1 MADGKVH
8 ILIVEDEGIL
18 ALGLEDT
25 LLQDGYFV
33 SGIADNGPEAI
44 ALLKGNPVD
53 LVLLDIHIK
62 GDWDGIETARHIRA
76 IKDIPLIYLTAF
88 ADEATVNRAK
98 DTFPAAYLTKPYQPA
113 NLRIAIEM
121 ALHQFAFRKATTEA
135 KVIPL
140 NKPAEKD
147 KNVPSAETILAIND
161 AIFVKQNYRFLKI
174 VLTDILLLE
183 ADSNFTYIYTREN
196 KFILRCALQ
205 HVLEKINLPQ
215 LIRVHRSFAVNLQ
228 HLETFN
234 DSFIVI
240 GKHEVPLGRN
250 YKEEFFKNFN
260 FL

>member
-1 MADGKVH
+1 MADNNVR

-25 LLQDGYFV
+25 LLQDGYEV
-33 SGIADNGPEAI
+33 VGIADNGPEAI
-44 ALLKGNPVD
+44 SLLKENPVD

-62 GDWDGIETARHIRA
+62 GDWDGIETARHIREL
-76 IKDIPLIYLTAF
+76 KDIPFIYLTAF

-98 DTFPAAYLTKPYQPA
+98 DTFPAAYLTKPYQQT

-121 ALHQFAFRKATTEA
+121 ALHQFAFRKSIAEA

-140 NKPAEKD
+140 NKPVEKE
-147 KNVPSAETILAIND
+147 KNAPSSETILAIND

-174 VLTDILLLE
+174 TLTDILLLE
-183 ADSNFTYIYTREN
+183 ADSNFTYIYTQDN
-196 KFILRCALQ
+196 KFVLRNGLQ

-215 LIRVHRSFAVNLQ
+215 LVRIHRSYAVNLQ

-234 DSFIVI
+234 DSFVVI

>member
-1 MADGKVH
+1 MADGEVR

-25 LLQDGYFV
+25 LTTDGYEV
-33 SGIADNGPEAI
+33 VGIADNGPEAI
-44 ALLKGNPVD
+44 SLIKENPVD
-53 LVLLDIHIK
+53 LILLDIHIK

-76 IKDIPLIYLTAF
+76 LKDIPFIYLTAF
-88 ADEATVNRAK
+88 ADEGTVNRAK
-98 DTFPAAYLTKPYQPA
+98 DTFPAAYLTKPYQQT

-121 ALHQFAFRKATTEA
+121 ALHQFAYRKQNEA

-140 NKPAEKD
+140 NKTVEKD
-147 KNVPSAETILAIND
+147 KNNLSGETILAIND
-161 AIFVKQNYRFLKI
+161 AIFLKQNYRFLKI
-174 VLTDILLLE
+174 ILTDILLLE
-183 ADSNFTYIYTREN
+183 ADSNFTYIYTRDN
-196 KFILRCALQ
+196 KFVLRHGLQ
-205 HVLEKINLPQ
+205 HVIEKINLPQ
-215 LIRVHRSFAVNLQ
+215 LVRVHRSFAVNMQ

-234 DSFIVI
+234 DSFVVI